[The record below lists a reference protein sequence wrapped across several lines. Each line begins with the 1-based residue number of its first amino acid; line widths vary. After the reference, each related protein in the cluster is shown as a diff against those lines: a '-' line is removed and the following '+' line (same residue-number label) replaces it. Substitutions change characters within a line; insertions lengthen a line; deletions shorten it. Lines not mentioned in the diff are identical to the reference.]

1 MMPNWPTDYAFIL
14 SAFDRDQ
21 CETLGKEDWTGR
33 RMVADHFRDRD
44 VFLCGDAAHIW
55 VPFAGYGMNA
65 GIADAMNLSWMLAG
79 VINRWADPML
89 LDAYELERRP
99 ITEQVSHYAMNI

>member
-1 MMPNWPTDYAFIL
+1 MMPNWPTAYAFIL

-44 VFLCGDAAHIW
+44 VFLCGDAAHI
-55 VPFAGYGMNA
+55 
-65 GIADAMNLSWMLAG
+65 
-79 VINRWADPML
+79 
-89 LDAYELERRP
+89 
-99 ITEQVSHYAMNI
+99 